1 MFNFEIKKESNI
13 MIIQLIIDRFEGKY
27 AILESQNK
35 NPLIFNFPRSLL
47 PKGVKEGTVLRFN
60 IDLDEKETE
69 TRRKNIQEQLD
80 NLKKKDKGGDIQL

>member
-1 MFNFEIKKESNI
+1 ML
-13 MIIQLIIDRFEGKY
+13 IQLIIDRFEGKD

-35 NPLIFNFPRSLL
+35 NSLIFNFPRSLL
-47 PKGVKEGTVLRFN
+47 PQGAKEGMVLSFN

-80 NLKKKDKGGDIQL
+80 NLKKKDQGGDIQL

>member
-1 MFNFEIKKESNI
+1 ML
-13 MIIQLIIDRFEGKY
+13 IQLIIDRFEGKY

-47 PKGVKEGTVLRFN
+47 PKGAKEGTVIRFN
-60 IDLDEKETE
+60 IDIDEKETE

-80 NLKKKDKGGDIQL
+80 NLKKKDQDGDIQL

>member
-1 MFNFEIKKESNI
+1 ML
-13 MIIQLIIDRFEGKY
+13 IQLIIDRFEDKY

-35 NPLIFNFPRSLL
+35 YSLIFNFPRSLL
-47 PKGVKEGTVLRFN
+47 PKGAKEGTVLRFN

-80 NLKKKDKGGDIQL
+80 NLKKKDQGGDIQL

>member
-1 MFNFEIKKESNI
+1 

>member
-1 MFNFEIKKESNI
+1 

-35 NPLIFNFPRSLL
+35 NSLIFNFPRSLL
-47 PKGVKEGTVLRFN
+47 PKGSKEGTVLRFN

-69 TRRKNIQEQLD
+69 TRRKNIKEQLD
-80 NLKKKDKGGDIQL
+80 NLKKKDQGGDIQL

>member
-1 MFNFEIKKESNI
+1 

-47 PKGVKEGTVLRFN
+47 PKGAKEGTVIRFN
-60 IDLDEKETE
+60 IDIDEKETE
-69 TRRKNIQEQLD
+69 TRRKNIKEQLD
-80 NLKKKDKGGDIQL
+80 NLKKKDQGGDIQL

>member
-1 MFNFEIKKESNI
+1 ML
-13 MIIQLIIDRFEGKY
+13 IQLIIDRFEGKY

-35 NPLIFNFPRSLL
+35 NSLIFNFPRSLL
-47 PKGVKEGTVLRFN
+47 PQGAKEGTVIRFN

-80 NLKKKDKGGDIQL
+80 NLKKKDQGGDIQL